1 MKQDITITMRI
12 NKKIKDEFFHLCQQN
27 SYVPAKR
34 IRALMLQDIK
44 GKIKIK

>member
-1 MKQDITITMRI
+1 MKQDVTITMRI
-12 NKKIKDEFFHLCQQN
+12 NQKVKDEFFQICEQN